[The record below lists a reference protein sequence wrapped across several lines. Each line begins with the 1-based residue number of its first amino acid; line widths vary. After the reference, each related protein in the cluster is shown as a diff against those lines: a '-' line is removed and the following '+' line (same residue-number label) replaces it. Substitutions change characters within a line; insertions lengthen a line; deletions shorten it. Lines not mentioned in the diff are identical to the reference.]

1 VRKIIIFCVFVLIIL
16 NNLRPV
22 QAMEGGDLALGK
34 NVVKIELHTSSG
46 GEGLC
51 SGAVI
56 DKYLILTAK
65 HCLGITNS
73 NANGIGIGATVYF
86 PGSDTA
92 KVNTE
97 RAKVVDF
104 ITTPGI
110 QAGAGEGQVGL
121 DIAFLIID
129 KNFPIPANQKLP
141 STELIQK
148 WKLNLQAAYS
158 YGYGLQA
165 NGTILNFPKRLL
177 QNFSITT
184 DETTNQLTLKHPT
197 RDAFICGGDSGGP
210 TYIEQDGL
218 EYLIGP
224 TSGTT
229 LDSCKRESLPVP
241 ATTLVTSVINFAD
254 LYEQAKNR
262 VGKFHFN
269 MPSQISCIKGKL
281 SKKVA
286 GVSPKCPS
294 GYKKKT

>member
-1 VRKIIIFCVFVLIIL
+1 M
-16 NNLRPV
+16 PV

-34 NVVKIELHTSSG
+34 NVVKIELYTSSG
-46 GEGLC
+46 GRGLC

-65 HCLGITNS
+65 HCLGITSS
-73 NANGIGIGATVYF
+73 NANGMGIGATVYY
-86 PGSDTA
+86 PGADSA

-97 RAKVVDF
+97 KAKVIDF

-110 QAGAGEGQVGL
+110 QAGAGEGQTSI

-129 KNFPIPANQKLP
+129 KNFPIPANQQLP
-141 STELIQK
+141 SSELIQK

-158 YGYGLQA
+158 YGYGFQA
-165 NGTILNFPKRLL
+165 NGTILNTPKRMI
-177 QNFSITT
+177 QNFFSTT

-224 TSGTT
+224 MSGTT

-241 ATTLVTSVINFAD
+241 ATTLVTSVINFTD

-262 VGKFHFN
+262 ARNFQSN
-269 MPSQISCIKGKL
+269 IPSQITCIKGKL
-281 SKKVA
+281 TKKVA
-286 GVSPKCPS
+286 GVNPKCPS

>member
-1 VRKIIIFCVFVLIIL
+1 M
-16 NNLRPV
+16 PV

-46 GEGLC
+46 GGGLC

-65 HCLGITNS
+65 HCLGITSS
-73 NANGIGIGATVYF
+73 NASGIGIGATVYY
-86 PGSDTA
+86 PGVDSA

-97 RAKVVDF
+97 KAKVVDF

-110 QAGAGEGQVGL
+110 QAGAGEGQTGI

-129 KNFPIPANQKLP
+129 KNFPIPANQQLP
-141 STELIQK
+141 SAELIQK
-148 WKLNLQAAYS
+148 WKLNLQAVYS
-158 YGYGLQA
+158 YGYGFQA
-165 NGTILNFPKRLL
+165 NGTILNSPKRML
-177 QNFSITT
+177 QNFSSTT
-184 DETTNQLTLKHPT
+184 DVTTNQVTLKHST
-197 RDAFICGGDSGGP
+197 RDSFICGGDSGGP
-210 TYIEQDGL
+210 TYVEQDGF

-224 TSGTT
+224 MSGTN

-241 ATTLVTSVINFAD
+241 ATTLVTSFINFAD

-262 VGKFHFN
+262 ASKFQSN
-269 MPSQISCIKGKL
+269 IPTQITCIKGKL
-281 SKKVA
+281 IEKVA
-286 GVSPKCPS
+286 GVNPKCPS